1 MNLPQELLDEIL
13 LYLLSDDKEDKRSL
27 QNYSLVAKSWV
38 NPSRRWLFKTVEI
51 QERNLQSWLDNIPPA
66 NEELL
71 QHVRSLFYFTSTRL
85 EWIDSLP
92 GHRIDVLRDYLPS
105 FHKLQHL
112 SVSFMCL
119 PPDISHQVEIFSTF
133 RHTISR
139 LSLSC
144 CSVTISALV
153 TLVNYLSCLDRLDLS
168 CISYKTGGEPTI
180 PLPRPIISKLHIS
193 DCYSDGLH
201 FLNHLSQLGP
211 VPAGIV
217 FEDRVPALPVILGRI
232 LATLGVNV
240 KRLKL
245 PFTYSTRMHITQKF
259 TVRLAK
265 STTAI
270 LQIVQDTTNLYCS
283 LVVASS
289 RN

>member
-13 LYLLSDDKEDKRSL
+13 LYLLSDDKQDKRSL

-38 NPSRRWLFKTVEI
+38 NPSRRRLFKTVEI
-51 QERNLQSWLDNIPPA
+51 RERNLRSWLDNIPPA

-71 QHVRSLFYFTSTRL
+71 QHVRSLFYVIST

-105 FHKLQHL
+105 FQKLQHL
-112 SVSFMCL
+112 SLSFMRP

-133 RHTISR
+133 RHTLSR
-139 LSLSC
+139 LSLGC

-153 TLVNYLSCLDRLDLS
+153 TLVNYFSCLDRLDLS
-168 CISYKTGGEPTI
+168 RMSYKTGGEPTI
-180 PLPRPIISKLHIS
+180 PLPRPLISKLHIS
-193 DCYSDGLH
+193 DCYGDGLH

-217 FEDRVPALPVILGRI
+217 FEDRAPALPVILGRI

-245 PFTYSTRMHITQKF
+245 PFTYSTRMHITQNF